1 VKLSTRSR
9 YGTRALV
16 ELGSHSGDGPVRLE
30 ALAETEGIAVRYLAA
45 IVRDLMRAGLVR
57 SVRGAH
63 GGYLLARDP
72 AQVRLVD
79 VVRSL
84 EGSLE
89 PVPCLNDPGFCDKCE
104 ECVAREVWG
113 KVGDAIVDA
122 LGSITLQDLIDR
134 RARKNGRRK

>member
-16 ELGSHSGDGPVRLE
+16 ELGAHCGDGPVRLE
-30 ALAETEGIAVRYLAA
+30 ALAENEGIAVRYLAA

-72 AQVRLVD
+72 ADVRLAD
-79 VVRSL
+79 VVRYL

-89 PVPCLNDPGFCDKCE
+89 PVECLNDPGFCDRRE
-104 ECVAREVWG
+104 GCVTREVWG
-113 KVGDAIVDA
+113 KVGDAIEGV
-122 LGSITLQDLIDR
+122 LGSITLKDLIDR
-134 RARKNGRRK
+134 RAEKDGRHK